1 MKQGC
6 EQFS

>member
-6 EQFS
+6 